1 MWEKLDV
8 SFKDA
13 EKVERPSLTYWQDAW
28 QRLRRNKVAIASLI
42 VIILIMLVSIIV
54 PYLWKFKYSDQI
66 LDFSNIPPSF
76 YIYDLGDGNYIYIKN
91 EYKVVEV
98 TKDGK
103 LLKMAELINEDN
115 INRTREYNVGG
126 NIILVDYNPGFN
138 ANKELI
144 ELKIKAR
151 NDSSIDIKKIE
162 KELQSVPKFKAYKN
176 GEELTKSFK
185 VRNKDYILGTD
196 SLGRDLFIRVVYGA
210 RISLVVGITAAIMNF
225 LIGVSYGAI
234 AGYIGGRIDD
244 IMMRIVDTISAIPL
258 MLYVILLSVA
268 MDSDGGLLTIIIVIS
283 AVYWLGM
290 ARLVRG
296 QVLSLKVQ
304 EFILAAQALGA
315 SSNRIITRHLVPNIM
330 GPVMVSITMQIP
342 NAIFTEAFLSFIGL
356 GVSAPMASWG
366 KLCNDALS
374 SFLTFPY
381 QLFYPAMAI
390 SITIL
395 AFNLLG
401 DGLRDALDPKL
412 RK

>member
-8 SFKDA
+8 SLKDA

-28 QRLRRNKVAIASLI
+28 LRLKRNKVAIASLVI
-42 VIILIMLVSIIV
+42 IILIILTSIFV
-54 PYLWKFKYSDQI
+54 PFFWKYKYSDQI

-76 YIYDLGDGNYIYIKN
+76 TIYDLGDGNYIHIKS
-91 EYKVVEV
+91 EYKVIEV

-103 LLKMAELINEDN
+103 LLKMAELINEDAN
-115 INRTREYNVGG
+115 NRTREYNVGG
-126 NIILVDYNPGFN
+126 NHILVDYNIGYN

-144 ELKIKAR
+144 ELRIKAR
-151 NDSSIDIKKIE
+151 RDSSIDIKKLE
-162 KELQSVPKFKAYKN
+162 KEFQNSPKYKVYQN
-176 GEELTKSFK
+176 DSELTENFK

-196 SLGRDLFIRVVYGA
+196 SLGRDLFIRVIYGA
-210 RISLVVGITAAIMNF
+210 RISLTVGIIAAIMNF
-225 LIGVSYGAI
+225 VIGVSYGAI
-234 AGYIGGRIDD
+234 SGYVGGRVDD

-296 QVLSLKVQ
+296 QVLSLKEQ

-342 NAIFTEAFLSFIGL
+342 SAIFTEAFLSFIGL

-381 QLFYPAMAI
+381 QLFYPALAI